1 MIHVFREKDF
11 FLVLLSPCSWSV
23 NQFPTRVL
31 LLLFM
36 DHIIIIIDKWRL
48 HAIFSDPRVWINR
61 GSTMD
66 QHGSTWINRLQS
78 AAARDSWLMRHA
90 SHASDSWLMRPASC
104 VPRVRL
110 HVHSVTAAPFSHR
123 RPLSVMTTT
132 KRRHFPMLLLLD
144 LRLLSCTAWG
154 NRVVLPHAISS
165 TGAIVRIK
173 TGRGAQGVPRPVVTH
188 TKKAGIMPA
197 QFLTCEAIR

>member
-1 MIHVFREKDF
+1 
-11 FLVLLSPCSWSV
+11 
-23 NQFPTRVL
+23 
-31 LLLFM
+31 
-36 DHIIIIIDKWRL
+36 
-48 HAIFSDPRVWINR
+48 
-61 GSTMD
+61 MD
-66 QHGSTWINRLQS
+66 QPRINHGSTWINVDQPPSACRLQHV
-78 AAARDSWLMRHA
+78 AAVMAHASDVRRQTSCVRRHGSCVRRHASWLMRHA
-90 SHASDSWLMRPASC
+90 SDVRRHASGVRRQTSD
-104 VPRVRL
+104 VPR
-110 HVHSVTAAPFSHR
+110 PFSR

-173 TGRGAQGVPRPVVTH
+173 TGRGAQRSAAACCYS

-197 QFLTCEAIR
+197 LFLKS